1 MIFELFNKYIDFE
14 KKVRLAIHKNG
25 TEVAYF
31 LFDGKESNK
40 TDWFLKER
48 LQNSSYTDLQNST
61 SNIPT
66 NVFSIYGYVHFIK
79 YKDHVFLLQC
89 NLSRVSISR
98 LTTEQN

>member
-1 MIFELFNKYIDFE
+1 MVTVISEFGGTVM
-14 KKVRLAIHKNG
+14 VRLAIHKNG

-61 SNIPT
+61 SNVPT
-66 NVFSIYGYVHFIK
+66 NVFSIYGSFYINSVWGGCPTDAGWLMVLDTHNI
-79 YKDHVFLLQC
+79 
-89 NLSRVSISR
+89 
-98 LTTEQN
+98 

>member
-1 MIFELFNKYIDFE
+1 M
-14 KKVRLAIHKNG
+14 AIHKNG

-66 NVFSIYGYVHFIK
+66 NVFSIYGYVHLIK
-79 YKDHVFLLQC
+79 YKDHVFFITVQSFTRI
-89 NLSRVSISR
+89 NIKIDYRTK
-98 LTTEQN
+98 LTYFSLKNATSYI